1 MKYSKDQFKSNE
13 AWLIF
18 RLRNFITIAGKP
30 ADVYL
35 LLDIGRDHLFGH
47 LIFTDELPSLNEVDE
62 LFSNAFDLVQS
73 WPDTLFIIEHDPG
86 ESLIRNVAS
95 KYGISVKK
103 DSYLS
108 FVDII
113 SSVENS
119 FSRFRGSSVIDEE
132 SYESAL
138 SLLPDSY
145 DPCSC
150 GSGKKYKFCCKP
162 FFKEIVCAMNDAED
176 GKMMSALR
184 WMDKAKNKAGETP
197 EILCRYAI
205 VYSFFDKDKADEYLA
220 RCLDLF
226 PGHPRA
232 NYIKGIDLKNKGD
245 YEGSIKA
252 YKAAIN
258 NYPYSDRYHLNESW
272 NNLGSAY
279 YEIQNFAQ
287 AKRAWEKALD
297 YMPNDKL
304 ARDNL
309 KFMIYENPDVPDT
322 LKKAPSLYLIN
333 PQGTNH

>member
-1 MKYSKDQFKSNE
+1 MAY
-13 AWLIF
+13 F
-18 RLRNFITIAGKP
+18 RLKNFITIAGKP

-47 LIFTDELPSLNEVDE
+47 LIFTDELPSLKEIDE
-62 LFSNAFDLVQS
+62 LFTNAYDLVQS
-73 WPDTLFIIEHDPG
+73 WPDTLFILEHDPG
-86 ESLIRNVAS
+86 ESLIRNAAS
-95 KYGISVKK
+95 KYGVDVKAG
-103 DSYLS
+103 SYLS
-108 FVDII
+108 FTDII
-113 SSVENS
+113 SPVENS
-119 FSRFRGSSVIDEE
+119 FSRFSGSAVVDEE
-132 SYESAL
+132 SSESVL

-205 VYSFFDKDKADEYLA
+205 VYSFFDKDKSNEYLT
-220 RCLDLF
+220 RCLDAF

-232 NYIKGIDLKNKGD
+232 NYIRGIDLKNAGD
-245 YEGSIKA
+245 YDGSIKA

-258 NYPYSDRYHLNESW
+258 NYPSSDRYHLNEAW

-279 YEIQNFAQ
+279 FESKKYSH
-287 AKRAWEKALD
+287 AKKAWEKALE
-297 YMPNDKL
+297 YMPNDRL
-304 ARDNL
+304 ARENL
-309 KFMIYENPDVPDT
+309 KLFIYDNPDVPDKI
-322 LKKAPSLYLIN
+322 KKFPSLYLMK
-333 PQGTNH
+333 PADTNH